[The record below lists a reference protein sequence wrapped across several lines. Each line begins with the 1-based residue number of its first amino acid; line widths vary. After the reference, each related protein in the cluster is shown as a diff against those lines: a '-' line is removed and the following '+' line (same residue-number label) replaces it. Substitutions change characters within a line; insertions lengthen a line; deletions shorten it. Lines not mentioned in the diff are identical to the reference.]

1 MFNELTKNKWI
12 LCALLAIA
20 IVTLMW
26 FLMPDP
32 GTHEDGV
39 QVDQQASAAQQN
51 GENSTPAASENTEP
65 GYYFVKVTDGAV
77 NVYWYEGDKK
87 NLYRETD
94 IEFSLLSAEDQKL
107 LETGIRLENEQELAG
122 FLENFDS

>member
-1 MFNELTKNKWI
+1 MPEIERQLQEIVKKNNVLKNEPMAKHTSFKVGG
-12 LCALLAIA
+12 IA
-20 IVTLMW
+20 
-26 FLMPDP
+26 D
-32 GTHEDGV
+32 
-39 QVDQQASAAQQN
+39 
-51 GENSTPAASENTEP
+51 
-65 GYYFVKVTDGAV
+65 YFVKVTDGAV
-77 NVYWYEGDKK
+77 NVYWYEGDEK

>member
-12 LCALLAIA
+12 LCVLLAIA
-20 IVTLMW
+20 VVTVMW
-26 FLMPDP
+26 MFMPDS
-32 GTHEDGV
+32 GVQNEGV
-39 QVDQQASAAQQN
+39 QVDQQASAAQQS
-51 GENSTPAASENTEP
+51 GESDTQAAAESQEP

-77 NVYWYEGDKK
+77 NVYWYEGDEKS
-87 NLYRETD
+87 LYRETD

>member
-77 NVYWYEGDKK
+77 IFSYDHA
-87 NLYRETD
+87 NLKST
-94 IEFSLLSAEDQKL
+94 
-107 LETGIRLENEQELAG
+107 RLIPPWNL
-122 FLENFDS
+122 NTRS

>member
-12 LCALLAIA
+12 LCVLLAIV
-20 IVTLMW
+20 IITVMWLM
-26 FLMPDP
+26 MPDS
-32 GTHEDGV
+32 GTSDDGV
-39 QVDQQASAAQQN
+39 QVDRQAEAAQQT
-51 GENSTPAASENTEP
+51 GESDSQAISENPEP

-77 NVYWYEGDKK
+77 NVYWYEGDEKS
-87 NLYRETD
+87 LYRETD

-107 LETGIRLENEQELAG
+107 LETGIKLENEQELAG